1 MNLDNGVLA
10 VTFPEE
16 SDFYAKE
23 AGKPRHSEALGEVLE
38 SRFGVRP
45 RLEFRVAGDAASA
58 SSVHSF
64 ATPAPAEPEAP
75 KPRER
80 EEAASPPAPTVP
92 PPPEPELEARGREMV
107 GAGGS
112 EGDDVIRDSREV
124 FVMARE
130 FFDPGNQNG
139 GS

>member
-10 VTFPEE
+10 VTFSEE

-45 RLEFRVAGDAASA
+45 RLEFRVAGDADST
-58 SSVHSF
+58 SDTPSPG
-64 ATPAPAEPEAP
+64 TPAPVEPEVQ
-75 KPRER
+75 KPRKREEITSAPAPDAPMPER
-80 EEAASPPAPTVP
+80 ES
-92 PPPEPELEARGREMV
+92 EARGQEMV
-107 GAGGS
+107 GSGGS

-130 FFDPGNQNG
+130 LFDPGNQDA